1 MDATLSSIS
10 LPESWRFY
18 AASLGAMIA
27 LAGLDF
33 IGAVFAKE
41 WAERGR
47 LPLFLLGWISFS
59 VLFFVYARIL
69 KVAELST
76 VTIGWIV
83 FLQVGLLALDALHY
97 GVAMPRGKLLAVGV
111 IIALQV
117 YLVLAPNGDASEE
130 RAVTT
135 SPPSFPTQVT
145 GIQPEQIATNRSLP
159 EESLLTEH
167 AQSQP
172 EQRDHL
178 RRPLGPL
185 PFRH

>member
-1 MDATLSSIS
+1 MDATLNSIT

-47 LPLFLLGWISFS
+47 LPLFVLGWISFS

-97 GVAMPRGKLLAVGV
+97 GVSIPRGKLVAVGV

-117 YLVLAPNGDASEE
+117 YLILAPSGSTSEE
-130 RAVTT
+130 QATA
-135 SPPSFPTQVT
+135 SPSAPDVPAAHPVLIGDSWLLLDEPPDDPVLLSQ
-145 GIQPEQIATNRSLP
+145 RS
-159 EESLLTEH
+159 
-167 AQSQP
+167 
-172 EQRDHL
+172 RRHL

-185 PFRH
+185 PFRY